1 MTQQK
6 LEFPV
11 RWEVAG
17 KEIDPTVLNSA
28 LNRSI
33 RRTLEKHGEKQRKA
47 LNKRLAGKLDGYEGP
62 LPTIVMRKPKVLGID
77 VEVVVEF
84 PEELQAVIDTKG
96 EAERI
101 S

>member
-1 MTQQK
+1 MTKQN

-17 KEIDPTVLNSA
+17 KEIDPSA
-28 LNRSI
+28 LNSFLNRSL

-47 LNKRLAGKLDGYEGP
+47 LNKRLAGKLDDYTGP
-62 LPTIVMRKPKVLGID
+62 LPTIVMRKPEVLGVK

-84 PEELQAVIDTKG
+84 PEELQTVIDKKG